1 MCQGGLVSVK
11 VSVSG
16 TQIPFGVN
24 ENNSNTMG
32 SESSKGNPEGWGW
45 GKVRARHYLLSV
57 VVCM

>member
-1 MCQGGLVSVK
+1 MCQGGLVSVR

-32 SESSKGNPEGWGW
+32 SESSKGNPEGWG
-45 GKVRARHYLLSV
+45 
-57 VVCM
+57 